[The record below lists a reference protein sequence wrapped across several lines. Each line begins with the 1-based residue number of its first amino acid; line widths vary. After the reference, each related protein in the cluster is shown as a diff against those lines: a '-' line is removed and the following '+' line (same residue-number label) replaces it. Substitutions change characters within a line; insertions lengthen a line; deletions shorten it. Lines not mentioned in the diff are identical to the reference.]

1 MSKRLT
7 VFFRFDDYSETSPL
21 TVEAGLVNALHNNGC
36 CATFAVIP
44 AVTEGRFHDPRER
57 GTHPLGAEKIRFL
70 LEAVQRGAVD
80 VSLHGFNHRSRV
92 DASPHSEFVGL
103 STQEQITRLQQGQD
117 LLRRLTGLAATSFV
131 PPWNRYDEATLEALA
146 HLGFTCVSAN
156 RYGPSMGGALRYLPI
171 TSDLPGLRQAVGL
184 ALDSDDADP
193 IVGVLLHPYDFAE
206 SGDQRAVMTTEE
218 FDREL
223 RWLLTQPQVKVRSV
237 NQLADDNAA
246 ILDVTRFRANAPSS
260 FETICPPFVST
271 TDNTPIYRATD
282 GAKRDTRVR
291 AIAAIAT
298 HGVVALVAG
307 FLATSVFARLA
318 PGTGLPIAT
327 IVVAALVLL
336 VLFVR
341 ARTRS
346 LYFRS
351 AVAGAFAS
359 GLLIAGLFGLA

>member
-36 CATFAVIP
+36 RATFAVIP

-70 LEAVQRGAVD
+70 LEAVDRGAVD

-103 STQEQITRLQQGQD
+103 STQEQIARLQQGQD
-117 LLRRLTGLAATSFV
+117 LLRRLTGLTATSFV
-131 PPWNRYDEATLEALA
+131 PPWNRYDSATLEALT

-156 RYGPSMGGALRYLPI
+156 RYGPSMNGAIRYVPI
-171 TSDLPGLRQAVGL
+171 TSDLPGLRQAVRF

-193 IVGVLLHPYDFAE
+193 IVGVLLHPYDFTE
-206 SGDQRAVMTTEE
+206 SGDQRAVMTTAE
-218 FDREL
+218 FDTEL
-223 RWLLTQPQVKVRSV
+223 RWLVSQPQVQVKSV
-237 NQLADDNAA
+237 NQLAEDNAA
-246 ILDVTRFRANAPSS
+246 LDAKRFRANAPSS
-260 FETICPPFVST
+260 FETICPPFVAT

-282 GAKRDTRVR
+282 AARRDTRMR
-291 AIAAIAT
+291 AIAAIGT
-298 HGVVALVAG
+298 HGAAALVAG
-307 FLATSVFARLA
+307 FLATSLFARVA
-318 PGTGLPIAT
+318 HGTGLPIAT
-327 IVVAALVLL
+327 IVVAALTLI

-341 ARTRS
+341 TRTRS
-346 LYFRS
+346 LYFKS